1 MFSKSIQR
9 ELAMLLE
16 SRYQLIFDEDRPE
29 GVSSTALPVIS
40 VWQDAGTYYAC
51 LKWKKSEMNLAFSSM
66 DTIELLTVQSP
77 LLIDRAI
84 FLKNN
89 RKPYIRRPLLSEL
102 NIGIQPDAIYVSLIN
117 GNRLKCEPIYHFG
130 WHSENQFVCI
140 KTQEIEQAYLNNNM
154 VLDGS
159 SEIISFPQREVLRKN
174 S

>member
-9 ELAMLLE
+9 ELSMLLE
-16 SRYQLIFDEDRPE
+16 SRYQLISDEDRPE
-29 GVSSTALPVIS
+29 GVSTTALPMIS

-51 LKWKKSEMNLAFSSM
+51 LKWKNGEMNLAFSKA
-66 DTIELLTVQSP
+66 DITELLTVESP

-89 RKPYIRRPLLSEL
+89 RKPYIRRPLLCEF
-102 NIGIQPDAIYVSLIN
+102 NIGIQPDAIHVCLIN

-140 KTQEIEQAYLNNNM
+140 NSQEIEQAYLNNKM

-159 SEIISFPQREVLRKN
+159 SEIISFPQREVLSKN